1 MRLRPMRLLLTV
13 LLLTV
18 SLSIELHAQ
27 TTTSGE
33 LTGVVTDPSGA
44 VVPDAEVGIRNTS
57 KGTNQSLKTD
67 RGGAY
72 QFSFLAPARYMLTVA
87 HAGFQTENRA
97 VNVLLGP
104 PVTVNVALRVAQ
116 AATTVSVTAEAP
128 LVHAENGDVSTTM
141 NQQQVSEVPNPGND
155 LTYIAQTAPGAIMN
169 TDMTGSGSPV
179 SGNFSILG
187 MPGTSNLFTLNG
199 MNDNNNGPNINNN
212 VTANSNNSGVTG
224 MMLGQNEIQEAT
236 VVSDGYSGQFGS
248 AAGSS
253 INYLTK
259 SGGDAFHGNAQY
271 YWNGTVLNA
280 NDWIDNAV
288 VPRNPRPSDIA
299 HQWAGSL
306 GGPIKKDKLFFFF
319 DMEGV
324 RLILPYSFP
333 QVVIPSA
340 KFESQTL
347 ANIHNIFDSNS
358 NPNSA
363 SDKFYGLMFNLYNST
378 PGASAAKPGSNNPN
392 DPLGCNGW
400 TDPTNPPGLPQY
412 PCTVYFSQNGSAPS
426 TDSIVSGRADWNVGM
441 GDRVFLFVQNG
452 QGKTPLHVDPI
463 PVFNDYC
470 NQATWQSHLSET
482 HTISPTSSNQFLLGG
497 SFIDGTCSVANSA
510 KALAT
515 FPTEMNWY
523 NAGINI
529 LGLGGYDNHY
539 AMPFGSRTT
548 AYQISDDFV
557 KTRGRH
563 KFGLGVNLL
572 RTDATRGGY
581 NRHGTGLLLPLSMN
595 AFFCGGVSS
604 SQDPSQP
611 CLVDSNHPAT
621 DFTLLQQSF
630 PISTWNHFAF
640 YSLGFYGQEEWHA
653 RSNLTL
659 TLALRADHQSN
670 PVCENRCFT
679 RLTGPL
685 NSLSHNPDQPYRSG
699 ILTDQK
705 QAFANTDGIVWS
717 PRFSFAWQPLGVSH
731 NTVLR
736 GGVGFFYDAVPGGLA
751 STLGAN
757 PPVLD
762 DYNLRGFNLAPD
774 EHNSLNQM
782 ALLFD
787 KIFVNG
793 FKTGQSV
800 ADIKQSNPLFVAP
813 SFQNP
818 VNKMGSAQYQ
828 KWSLQVQQGFGAST
842 SLTVGYF
849 GTHGIHELVQNP
861 NANAF
866 GFGSFPAAVC
876 TIPYVPPCAD
886 PRFGGVTELQTNAI
900 SNYNGMVVSFE
911 QRFARMGGGLY
922 QVNYTYGHALDEVS
936 NGGLSFFTN
945 GGFVFPQDANNLRG
959 SYGAAEYDARH
970 SVTGNFVWEVPFA
983 ALFKEAIRGH
993 GPDSL
998 LKGWQVSGTI
1008 LARTGNPYTVFDIAK
1023 AAGLSSNNF
1032 FGPIYSVPV
1041 APLGPAGPCG
1051 KGAAIP
1057 AAPVPCLPPQVLFN
1071 TDGTTTPNPGALFLQ
1086 TGCET
1091 GFNTGTLPGKS
1102 GPCSGPSVTF
1112 AQGRNRYRGPSYV
1125 NMDFAVMKN
1134 TKIPRWESAKLGL
1147 GLQFFNFFNHANFGF
1162 PDSSSSDNGIFEQ
1175 IGYLEQS
1182 PTSILGSTTQA
1193 NVARRMIQLKAQ
1205 LQF

>member
-1 MRLRPMRLLLTV
+1 MASFDKLAVRTLSRRFV
-13 LLLTV
+13 LLLFLGLLLV
-18 SLSIELHAQ
+18 LMVSSLSIAQ

-44 VVPDAEVGIRNTS
+44 VLPDAEVGIRNTS

-72 QFSFLAPARYMLTVA
+72 QFSFLAPARYTLTVA

-97 VNVLLGP
+97 VDVLLGP

-116 AATTVSVTAEAP
+116 ATTSVSVTAEAS

-169 TDMTGSGSPV
+169 TDAIGFLG

-212 VTANSNNSGVTG
+212 VEANSNNSGVTG
-224 MMLGQNEIQEAT
+224 MLLGQNEIQEAT
-236 VVSDGYSGQFGS
+236 VVSEGYSGQFGS

-259 SGGDAFHGNAQY
+259 SGSNAFHGNAQY
-271 YWNGTVLNA
+271 YWNGTALNA
-280 NDWIDNAV
+280 NDWIDNASKS
-288 VPRNPRPSDIA
+288 PRPSSTA

-319 DMEGV
+319 DTEGV

-333 QVVIPSA
+333 QVVLPSA

-347 ANIHNIFDSNS
+347 ANIDHAFG
-358 NPNSA
+358 PTSA
-363 SDKFYGLMFNLYNST
+363 SHIFYQQMFNLYNST
-378 PGASAAKPGSNNPN
+378 PGASAAKPGNSLL
-392 DPLGCNGW
+392 DPVGCNGW

-426 TDSIVSGRADWNVGM
+426 TDSIASGRADWNVGSS
-441 GDRVFLFVQNG
+441 DRVFLFVQNG
-452 QGKTPLHVDPI
+452 QGKTPLHIDPL

-470 NQATWQSHLSET
+470 NQSTWQGHLSET
-482 HTISPTSSNQFLLGG
+482 RSIGPTASNQFLLGG
-497 SFIDGTCSVANSA
+497 SFIDGTCSVSNSE

-515 FPTEMNWY
+515 FPTEMNWF
-523 NAGINI
+523 NAGFNI
-529 LGLGGYDNHY
+529 LGLGGFDNHY

-548 AYQISDDFV
+548 AYQVSDDVV

-563 KFGLGVNLL
+563 KFSVGANLL

-581 NRHGTGLLLPLSMN
+581 NRHGTGLLLPLSMG
-595 AFFCGGVSS
+595 AFFNGGV
-604 SQDPSQP
+604 DPA
-611 CLVDSNHPAT
+611 NPAT
-621 DFTLLQQSF
+621 GFTLLQQSF
-630 PISTWNHFAF
+630 PPSTWNHFAF

-659 TLALRADHQSN
+659 TLALRSDHQSN
-670 PVCENRCFT
+670 PVCEDRCFS

-685 NSLSHNPDQPYRSG
+685 NSLSHDPTNQRYDTG
-699 ILTDQK
+699 ILTHQK
-705 QAFANTDGIVWS
+705 QAFANTDGFVWS

-736 GGVGFFYDAVPGGLA
+736 GGIGFFYDPVPGGLA
-751 STLGAN
+751 SSLGSN
-757 PPVLD
+757 PPSFD
-762 DYNLRGFNLAPD
+762 DYNVSGYNLAPG
-774 EHNSLNQM
+774 EKNSLN
-782 ALLFD
+782 
-787 KIFVNG
+787 KIAAASYLAFSSG
-793 FKTGQSV
+793 FAAGQSLTQIEQ
-800 ADIKQSNPLFVAP
+800 ADPTPFIPP
-813 SFQNP
+813 RFQNP
-818 VNKMGSAQYQ
+818 ANRMHSAQYQ
-828 KWSLQVQQGFGAST
+828 KWSLQAQQGFGAST
-842 SLTVGYF
+842 SLTLGYF
-849 GTHGIHELVQNP
+849 GNHGIHELVQNP

-866 GFGSFPAAVC
+866 GFGSFPTGVC
-876 TIPYVPPCAD
+876 TSPPVPPCAD
-886 PRFGGVTELQTNAI
+886 PRFGGVTELRTNAI
-900 SNYNGMVVSFE
+900 SNYNGMVVSVE
-911 QRFARMGGGLY
+911 QRFTRWGSGFFE
-922 QVNYTYGHALDEVS
+922 VNYTYGHALDEVS
-936 NGGLSFFTN
+936 NGGLSYFTT
-945 GGFVFPQDANNLRG
+945 GGSIFPQDANNLRG

-970 SVTGNFVWEVPFA
+970 SVTGNFLWEVPF
-983 ALFKEAIRGH
+983 KEAFRGH

-998 LKGWQVSGTI
+998 LKGWQISGTI
-1008 LARTGNPYTVFDIAK
+1008 LARTGNPYTVFDNTE
-1023 AAGLSSNNF
+1023 AASLNSNNF

-1057 AAPVPCLPPQVLFN
+1057 AAPLPCLPPQVLS
-1071 TDGTTTPNPGALFLQ
+1071 DGKTPNPGALFVQ
-1086 TGCET
+1086 ATCET
-1091 GFNTGTLPGKS
+1091 GFNTGNLPGPS

-1112 AQGRNRYRGPSYV
+1112 AQGRNRYRGPSFV
-1125 NMDFAVMKN
+1125 NTDFAIMKN
-1134 TKIPRWESAKLGL
+1134 TKVPRWENAKLGI
-1147 GLQFFNFFNHANFGF
+1147 GLQFFNFLNHANFGF
-1162 PDSSSSDNGIFEQ
+1162 PDNWSSDGAFGQIF
-1175 IGYLEQS
+1175 YMEQS

-1193 NVARRMIQLKAQ
+1193 NVGRRMIQLKAQ

>member
-1 MRLRPMRLLLTV
+1 MRLLLTCLQSSV
-13 LLLTV
+13 LLVALGV
-18 SLSIELHAQ
+18 ANELHAQ
-27 TTTSGE
+27 TTTSGG

-72 QFSFLAPARYMLTVA
+72 QFSFLAPARYTLTVS
-87 HAGFQTENRA
+87 HAGFQTESRA
-97 VNVLLGP
+97 VEVLLGP
-104 PVTVNVALRVAQ
+104 PVSVNITLSVAQ
-116 AATTVSVTAEAP
+116 ATTSLSVTAEAP
-128 LVHAENGDVSTTM
+128 LFHAENGDVSTTM

-169 TDMTGSGSPV
+169 TDAIGFGGSG
-179 SGNFSILG
+179 NLSILG
-187 MPGTSNLFTLNG
+187 MPGASNLFTLNG

-212 VTANSNNSGVTG
+212 VTANTNNSGVTG

-236 VVSDGYSGQFGS
+236 IVSDGYSGQFGS

-253 INYLTK
+253 VNYLTK
-259 SGGDAFHGNAQY
+259 SGSNAFHGNVQY

-280 NDWIDNAV
+280 NDWIDNAQK
-288 VPRNPRPSDIA
+288 NARPSDIA

-319 DMEGV
+319 DMEGA

-347 ANIHNIFDSNS
+347 ANIDKIFGFT
-358 NPNSA
+358 SA
-363 SDKFYGLMFNLYNST
+363 SHSFYQQMFNLYNST
-378 PGASAAKPGSNNPN
+378 PGASVAQPGNSPT

-400 TDPTNPPGLPQY
+400 TDPTDPRNSIGSPNEY
-412 PCTVYFSQNGSAPS
+412 PCAAYFSQNGNAPS
-426 TDSIVSGRADWNVGM
+426 KESIVSGRSDWNVGAS
-441 GDRVFLFVQNG
+441 DRAFLFVQHG
-452 QGKTPLHVDPI
+452 QGRTPLHVDSL

-470 NQATWQSHLSET
+470 NQSTWQGHLSET
-482 HTISPTSSNQFLLGG
+482 RALGPSASNQFLLGG

-510 KALAT
+510 QALAT
-515 FPTEMNWY
+515 FPTEVNWY
-523 NAGINI
+523 NAGIPF

-539 AMPFGSRTT
+539 AKPFGSRTT
-548 AYQISDDFV
+548 AYQVSDDFV

-563 KFGLGVNLL
+563 KVALGVYFL

-581 NRHGTGLLLPLSMN
+581 NRHAAGLLLPLSMS
-595 AFFCGGVSS
+595 AFFCGGESP
-604 SQDPSQP
+604 SQDPSKISLAQP
-611 CLVDSNHPAT
+611 CLVDSNHTAT
-621 DFTLLQQSF
+621 DVTLLQQSF
-630 PISTWNHFAF
+630 PISNWNHFAF
-640 YSLGFYGQEEWHA
+640 YSLGFYGQEDWHA

-679 RLTGPL
+679 RLGGPL
-685 NSLSHNPDQPYRSG
+685 NSLSHNPDQAYRSG

-705 QAFANTDGIVWS
+705 QAFASTDNIVWS
-717 PRFSFAWQPLGVSH
+717 PRLSFGWQPLGVTH
-731 NTVLR
+731 NMVLR
-736 GGVGFFYDAVPGGLA
+736 GGAGFFYDAVPGGLA

-757 PPVLD
+757 PPVFD

-774 EHNSLNQM
+774 ENNSLNQM
-782 ALLFD
+782 ALAFNQ
-787 KIFVNG
+787 IFMNG
-793 FKTGQSV
+793 FETGQSV
-800 ADIKQSNPLFVAP
+800 ADIKQSNPSFVAP
-813 SFQNP
+813 NFQNSASR
-818 VNKMGSAQYQ
+818 MHSAQYQ
-828 KWSLQVQQGFGAST
+828 KWSLQAQQGFGNSA

-849 GTHGIHELVQNP
+849 GNHGIHELVQNP
-861 NANAF
+861 NANAY
-866 GFGSFPAAVC
+866 GFGSFPTGLC
-876 TIPYVPPCAD
+876 TTPYVPPCAD

-911 QRFARMGGGLY
+911 QRLTRWAGGLY

-936 NGGLSFFTN
+936 NGGLSYFTT
-945 GGFVFPQDANNLRG
+945 GGSIFPQDANNLRG

-970 SVTGNFVWEVPFA
+970 SVTGNFVWEIP
-983 ALFKEAIRGH
+983 FKEALRGH

-998 LKGWQVSGTI
+998 LKGWQISGTI
-1008 LARTGNPYTVFDIAK
+1008 LARTGNPYTVFDN
-1023 AAGLSSNNF
+1023 AGASNLSSNNF

-1041 APLGPAGPCG
+1041 APLGRAGPCG
-1051 KGAAIP
+1051 KGAALPLSPIR
-1057 AAPVPCLPPQVLFN
+1057 CLPQQVKN
-1071 TDGTTTPNPGALFLQ
+1071 DGSPRLGALFVQ

-1091 GFNTGTLPGKS
+1091 GFNTGTLPGPM
-1102 GPCSGPSVTF
+1102 GPCSGASVTF
-1112 AQGRNRYRGPSYV
+1112 AQGRNRYRGPGYV
-1125 NMDFAVMKN
+1125 NMDLAIMKN
-1134 TKIPRWESAKLGL
+1134 TKLPRWENARLGI

-1162 PDSSSSDNGIFEQ
+1162 PDNWSSDSTLGQIFYMEQ
-1175 IGYLEQS
+1175 
-1182 PTSILGSTTQA
+1182 PATSLLGSTNQA
-1193 NVARRMIQLKAQ
+1193 NAGRRMIQLKAQ